1 MKHIKAFILAMVLI
15 FAMAVPAFAVAPDTL
30 TPNGGI
36 GPVTTYHITEN
47 NVNLRVGPGTSYA
60 SLGQVN
66 RGDYCDKKGVYG
78 DWVNVAMTSGQR
90 IGRSGYVYK
99 DYVAFGYVI

>member
-1 MKHIKAFILAMVLI
+1 MKNLKALILAGLMMFVLV
-15 FAMAVPAFAVAPDTL
+15 VPAFAVTLDDTQ
-30 TPNGGI
+30 PNGGV
-36 GPVTTYHITEN
+36 GPVSTYHITGN

-66 RGDYCDKKGVYG
+66 RGDYCDKKGVSG
-78 DWVNVAMTSGQR
+78 DWVKVSMTSGQQ

-99 DYVAFGYVI
+99 DYVAFGYAI